1 MKTRTFHRK
10 QRGQSMVEAALVLT
24 MFMMVILGLVNFGFI
39 MWMHQ
44 TIEHRARAAARYGVI
59 NPTDTTGMQNMVLYN
74 STTGSGPG
82 MFGLTASNVTAAEYS
97 SSSFEDRVT
106 ITVKGYQFLLWFPGK
121 WINGKDVTVS
131 LPVETY

>member
-1 MKTRTFHRK
+1 MKPKPHLNK
-10 QRGQSMVEAALVLT
+10 RGQSMVEAALIL
-24 MFMMVILGLVNFGFI
+24 MLFMMVILGLVNFGFI

-74 STTGSGPG
+74 STTGSGTG
-82 MFGLTASNVTAAEYS
+82 MFGLTASNVSAAEYS
-97 SSSFEDRVT
+97 SNSFQDRIKVT
-106 ITVKGYQFLLWFPGK
+106 VSGYQFFLWFPGK
-121 WINGKDVTVS
+121 YINGKDITVS

>member
-1 MKTRTFHRK
+1 KTRTFHRK

-82 MFGLTASNVTAAEYS
+82 MFGLTASHVTAAES
-97 SSSFEDRVT
+97 SYHSFHD
-106 ITVKGYQFLLWFPGK
+106 
-121 WINGKDVTVS
+121 
-131 LPVETY
+131 